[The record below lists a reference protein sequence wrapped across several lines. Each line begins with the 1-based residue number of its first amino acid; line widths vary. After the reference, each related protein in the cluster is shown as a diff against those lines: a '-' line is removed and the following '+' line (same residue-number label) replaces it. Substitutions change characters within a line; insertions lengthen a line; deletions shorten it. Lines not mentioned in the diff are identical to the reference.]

1 LGCGY
6 RLVVDEGENM
16 NRLRQSK
23 KRGSAIPLAAV
34 AVLILLAMGAGLL
47 SLGLHSRLNSIRTA
61 SDIAARSAADAGLVK
76 ALFEMNEK
84 LKVEPWNGSSLP
96 QATNMSLPNCDAV
109 FSYTVTGELGGGYTV
124 VSTGTFGQTQRTVSC
139 TLRLTG
145 PFEAAIF
152 TENGMEL
159 KNSAVVDWYNY
170 TEDDKIMQ
178 IGTNNTASGSVVL
191 RNSAIVYGDVV
202 VGVGGNPSVA
212 INDYGA
218 TVTGD
223 TRALTE
229 RYVMQPITIPE
240 WLQSLPSSGTIQ
252 NDTTITNSARYSGI
266 DLGNSETVTI
276 SGDIILYITG
286 DIILGN
292 SAELGIENDAS
303 LILYLGGNFEGKNSS
318 NVNNLTKDAKKLK
331 IYGLDSCETIRF
343 KNSTDFYGAIY
354 APNADVVMDNSANI
368 YGSIVSKS
376 FEQRNSGAFNYDV
389 TLRDVSINDE
399 AVYFTITNW
408 HE

>member
-1 LGCGY
+1 
-6 RLVVDEGENM
+6 M
-16 NRLRQSK
+16 KRLRQSK

-34 AVLILLAMGAGLL
+34 AVLILLAMGVGLL

-61 SDIAARSAADAGLVK
+61 SDIAARCAADAGLVK

-84 LKVEPWNGSSLP
+84 LKVKPWDGSSLP
-96 QATNMSLPNCDAV
+96 QETNTSLPNCDAV
-109 FSYTVTGELGGGYTV
+109 FSYTVTGELDGGYTV
-124 VSTGTFGQTQRTVSC
+124 VSTGTFGQAQRTVSC

-178 IGTNNTASGSVVL
+178 IGTNNTASGCVVL
-191 RNSAIVYGDVV
+191 RNSATVYGDVV
-202 VGVGGNPSVA
+202 VGVGGDPSVA
-212 INDYGA
+212 ISDYGA

-229 RYVMQPITIPE
+229 RYVMQPIMVPQ
-240 WLQSLPSSGTIQ
+240 WLQSLPSGGTIQ

-276 SGDIILYITG
+276 SGDITLYITG

-292 SAELGIENDAS
+292 SAELGVENGAS
-303 LILYLGGNFEGKNSS
+303 LVLYLGGNFEGKNSS
-318 NVNNLTKDAKKLK
+318 KVNNLTKDAKKLK
-331 IYGLDSCETIRF
+331 IYGLDSCETMRF

-368 YGSIVSKS
+368 YGSVVSKS
-376 FEQRNSGAFNYDV
+376 FEQKNSAIFNYDV
-389 TLRDVSINDE
+389 SLRDVSINDE

-408 HE
+408 HEPR

>member
-1 LGCGY
+1 M
-6 RLVVDEGENM
+6 RH
-16 NRLRQSK
+16 SK
-23 KRGSAIPLAAV
+23 KRGSAIPLAVV
-34 AVLILLAMGAGLL
+34 AVMILLAMGTGLL
-47 SLGLHSRLNSIRTA
+47 SLGLHSRIISIRTA
-61 SDIAARSAADAGLVK
+61 SDIAARSAADAGLIK

-84 LKVEPWNGSSLP
+84 LKVEPWNDSSLP
-96 QATNMSLPNCDAV
+96 LGTNISLPNCDAV
-109 FSYTVTGELGGGYTV
+109 FSYTVTGDLSSGYTV
-124 VSTGTFGQTQRTVSC
+124 ESTGIFNQAQRTVSC
-139 TLRLTG
+139 TLQLQG

-159 KNSAVVDWYNY
+159 NNSAVVDWYNN

-191 RNSAIVYGDVV
+191 RNSAIVCGDVV
-202 VGVGGNPSVA
+202 VGMGGDPSVV

-229 RYVMQPITIPE
+229 RYVMQPVTVPE
-240 WLQSLPSSGTIQ
+240 WLESLPSSGAIP
-252 NDTTITNSARYSGI
+252 NDTNDTITTSARYSSI

-276 SGDIILYITG
+276 SGDITLYITG

-303 LILYLGGNFEGKNSS
+303 LVLYLGGDFEGKNSS
-318 NVNNLTKDAKKLK
+318 TVNNETQDPQKLK

-368 YGSIVSKS
+368 YGSVISKS
-376 FEQRNSGAFNYDV
+376 FEQRNSGTFNYDV

>member
-1 LGCGY
+1 
-6 RLVVDEGENM
+6 M
-16 NRLRQSK
+16 NRPLQSTK
-23 KRGSAIPLAAV
+23 KRGSAIPLAVV
-34 AVLILLAMGAGLL
+34 AVLILLAMGTGLL
-47 SLGLHSRLNSIRTA
+47 RLGLNSRIYSIRTT
-61 SDIAARSAADAGLVK
+61 SDIAARSAADAGLIK

-96 QATNMSLPNCDAV
+96 QETNTSLPNCDAV
-109 FSYTVTGELGGGYTV
+109 FSYTVTGDLGSGYTIE
-124 VSTGTFGQTQRTVSC
+124 STGISGQAQRTVSC
-139 TLRLTG
+139 TLQLQG

-152 TENGMEL
+152 TEDGMEL
-159 KNSAVVDWYNY
+159 KNSAVVDWYNN

-178 IGTNNTASGSVVL
+178 IGTNSTASGSVVL
-191 RNSAIVYGDVV
+191 KNSATVYGDVV
-202 VGVGGNPSVA
+202 VGVGGDPGVI

-229 RYVMQPITIPE
+229 RYVMQPVTVPE
-240 WLQSLPSSGTIQ
+240 WLESLPSSGAIPNDT
-252 NDTTITNSARYSGI
+252 NDTTIITSARYSSI
-266 DLGNSETVTI
+266 DLGNNETVTI
-276 SGDIILYITG
+276 SGGDITLYITG

-303 LILYLGGNFEGKNSS
+303 LVLYLGGDFEGKNSS
-318 NVNNLTKDAKKLK
+318 AVNNLTKDAKKLK

-343 KNSTDFYGAIY
+343 KNSTDLYGAIY
-354 APNADVVMDNSANI
+354 APNADVVMNNSANI
-368 YGSIVSKS
+368 YGSVVSKS
-376 FEQRNSGAFNYDV
+376 FDQRNSATFNYDV

-399 AVYFTITNW
+399 ALYFTITNW

>member
-1 LGCGY
+1 
-6 RLVVDEGENM
+6 M
-16 NRLRQSK
+16 NKLLQSK
-23 KRGSAIPLAAV
+23 KRGSAIPLAVV
-34 AVLILLAMGAGLL
+34 AVLILLAMGTGLL
-47 SLGLHSRLNSIRTA
+47 SLGLHSRINSIRTA
-61 SDIAARSAADAGLVK
+61 SDIAARSAADAGLIK

-84 LKVEPWNGSSLP
+84 LKVEPWNDSSLP
-96 QATNMSLPNCDAV
+96 LGTNISLPNCDAV
-109 FSYTVTGELGGGYTV
+109 FSYTVTGDLSSGYTV
-124 VSTGTFGQTQRTVSC
+124 ESTGISGQAQRTVSC
-139 TLRLTG
+139 TLQLQG

-159 KNSAVVDWYNY
+159 NNSAVVDWYNN

-191 RNSAIVYGDVV
+191 RNSATVYGDVV
-202 VGVGGNPSVA
+202 VGMGGDPGVV

-229 RYVMQPITIPE
+229 RYVMQPVTVPE
-240 WLQSLPSSGTIQ
+240 WLESLPSSGAIPNDT
-252 NDTTITNSARYSGI
+252 NDTTITTSARYSSI

-276 SGDIILYITG
+276 SGDITLYITG

-303 LILYLGGNFEGKNSS
+303 LILYLAGDFEGKNSS
-318 NVNNLTKDAKKLK
+318 TVNNETQDTQKLK
-331 IYGLDSCETIRF
+331 IYGLDSCETIQF
-343 KNSTDFYGAIY
+343 KNSSDFYGAIY
-354 APNADVVMDNSANI
+354 APNADVIMNNSANI
-368 YGSIVSKS
+368 YGSVVSKS
-376 FEQRNSGAFNYDV
+376 FDQRNSGTFNYDV

-399 AVYFTITNW
+399 AVYFAITNW